1 VKSDGFAKSVI
12 PAPDKEIRGQ
22 AAAGIQTICNQLK
35 TLDSRFHGNDRKW
48 TFETFCEF
56 VKYDLLPER
65 WYME

>member
-1 VKSDGFAKSVI
+1 MTPPQKVVI
-12 PAPDKEIRGQ
+12 PAQ
-22 AAAGIQTICNQLK
+22 AGIQTISNPLK